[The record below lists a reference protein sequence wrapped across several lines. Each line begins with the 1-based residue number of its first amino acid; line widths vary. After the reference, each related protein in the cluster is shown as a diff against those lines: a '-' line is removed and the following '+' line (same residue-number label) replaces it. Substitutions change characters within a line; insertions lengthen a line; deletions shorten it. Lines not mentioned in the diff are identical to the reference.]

1 MTSVPIRF
9 LLLLAAL
16 ASAACASIPAAG
28 PRQARAVFEPP
39 APAPR
44 AAKPLADAY
53 RLGPGDMIEITV
65 YNNPDLTTKTSIGED
80 GTISFP
86 LIGNVAL
93 GGLTRAQAE
102 KRIAQGLE
110 AGKFVPKPYVNLVID
125 EYRSQT
131 ISVLGD
137 VSKPGT
143 YQIRRPIKV
152 TEVLA
157 MAGGITPN
165 GSQDV
170 TLVRNGRDGDA
181 RRLTVDVG
189 DVLQR
194 GDLAQDVLVGN
205 GDIVYVPPAPKFYI
219 YGEVRNPGVY
229 PLQAG
234 MTVQQAISVGG
245 GLTVRGS
252 QRGVTVDRKL
262 PDGRVHSY
270 SAKLSDQLRA
280 GDVVQVPQSWF

>member
-16 ASAACASIPAAG
+16 ASAACAPITGPG
-28 PRQARAVFEPP
+28 PRQAREAFV
-39 APAPR
+39 APAPVPR
-44 AAKPLADAY
+44 ATKPLADAY
-53 RLGPGDMIEITV
+53 RLGPGDMVEIAV

-93 GGLTRAQAE
+93 AGLTRAEAE
-102 KRIAQGLE
+102 KRIAHGLE
-110 AGKFVPKPYVNLVID
+110 AGKFVPKPYVNLVIS

-157 MAGGITPN
+157 MAGGITPK
-165 GSQDV
+165 GSQQV
-170 TLVRNGRDGDA
+170 TLVSKGANGGS
-181 RRLTVDVG
+181 RRQTVDVS

-194 GDLAQDVLVGN
+194 GDLAQDALVRN

-219 YGEVRNPGVY
+219 YGEVRDPGAY
-229 PLQAG
+229 PLQDG
-234 MTVQQAISVGG
+234 MTVQQALSVGG
-245 GLTVRGS
+245 GLTVRGT
-252 QRGVTVDRKL
+252 QRGIQVDRKL
-262 PDGRVHSY
+262 ADGSVHSY
-270 SAKLSDQLRA
+270 SARLSDRLKP

>member
-1 MTSVPIRF
+1 MTSLPIRI
-9 LLLLAAL
+9 LLLLAL
-16 ASAACASIPAAG
+16 LVSAACAPIPAAG
-28 PRQARAVFEPP
+28 PGHAHPAFVPP
-39 APAPR
+39 APVPR
-44 AAKPLADAY
+44 ATKPLTDAY
-53 RLGPGDMIEITV
+53 RLGPGDVVEITV
-65 YNNPDLTTKTSIGED
+65 YNNPDLSTKTSIGED

-93 GGLTRAQAE
+93 AGLTRAKAE
-102 KRIAQGLE
+102 KRIAHALE

-143 YQIRRPIKV
+143 YQIRRPVKV

-157 MAGGITPN
+157 MAGGITQN
-165 GSQDV
+165 GSQQV
-170 TLVRNGRDGDA
+170 TLVSKRANGGA
-181 RRLTVDVG
+181 RRKTVNVT
-189 DVLQR
+189 DVLQH
-194 GDLAQDVLVGN
+194 GDLAQDALVGN

-219 YGEVRNPGVY
+219 YGEVRNPGAY
-229 PLQAG
+229 PLQDG

-245 GLTVRGS
+245 GLTVRGT
-252 QRGVTVDRKL
+252 QRGIQVDRKL
-262 PDGRVHSY
+262 ADGRVQSHS
-270 SAKLSDQLRA
+270 ARLSDRLRP